1 MDFVAFEFRTQWT
14 DTCSRCPSKV
24 PFAYQDRKNGCEC
37 HRYLNRPTTSIFAFM
52 KPSTDALLSEF
63 ATRSFRDTA
72 DEDYIAARLA
82 FRARLIPQFLWS
94 SLQAFE
100 KYLKCI
106 LVLNRIKAE
115 RGHDLSEILAIF
127 NKSPPFDLRLTARSK
142 KFLQFLDTY
151 GRHRYFESSWYVMG
165 GELVDLDRAV
175 WEIRRYA
182 RNMQYD
188 IRGADG
194 VKLNALPIELARN
207 IDAESRHP
215 QEFQIMNGRLES
227 ILDKKDHPAR
237 KPLIWQNGFFGKSHR
252 RSVRL
257 RSGLQ
262 AANSPLTLHP
272 ELLTEVRE
280 YVWLPKDV
288 IEAYRTNN

>member
-1 MDFVAFEFRTQWT
+1 
-14 DTCSRCPSKV
+14 
-24 PFAYQDRKNGCEC
+24 
-37 HRYLNRPTTSIFAFM
+37 M
-52 KPSTDALLSEF
+52 KPSTDALLNDF

-82 FRARLIPQFLWS
+82 FRARLIPQFLWG
-94 SLQAFE
+94 SLQALE

-106 LVLNRIKAE
+106 LVLNRIKAA
-115 RGHDLSEILAIF
+115 RGHDLAAILAMF
-127 NKSPPFDLRLTARSK
+127 EKSAPFELRLTARSK

-175 WEIRRYA
+175 WEVRRYA
-182 RNMQYD
+182 RIMQYEFH
-188 IRGADG
+188 GANG
-194 VKLNALPIELARN
+194 LKRSALSIELAHN

-215 QEFQIMNGRLES
+215 QEFHVMNGRLES

-237 KPLIWQNGFFGKSHR
+237 KPLIWQNGFFGRSRR

-262 AANSPLTLHP
+262 GANSPLTLHP
-272 ELLTEVRE
+272 ELLAEVRE

-288 IEAYRTNN
+288 IEAYRTAS